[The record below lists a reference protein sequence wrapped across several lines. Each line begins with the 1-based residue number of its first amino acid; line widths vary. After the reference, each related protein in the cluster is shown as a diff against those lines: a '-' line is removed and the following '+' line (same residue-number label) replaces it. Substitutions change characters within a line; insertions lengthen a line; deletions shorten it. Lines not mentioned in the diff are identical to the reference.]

1 MIGLIPSDGVGTDKR
16 AKAELAAVV
25 LPVGPTAE
33 GRQTCSR
40 DSRLGDPQ
48 GGVGVTHLEKVT
60 EGNMDRRGRPGMP
73 WSPGEEQ
80 LLAGHMAGGPKSR
93 GSGMWL

>member
-16 AKAELAAVV
+16 AKAEQEAVV

-60 EGNMDRRGRPGMP
+60 EGKHG
-73 WSPGEEQ
+73 Q
-80 LLAGHMAGGPKSR
+80 KGPPQDVLES
-93 GSGMWL
+93 W